1 MDSDDSSIE
10 IDVEYDPEEEIRP
23 RAHSFIRLLP
33 ADADADIDSVY
44 AEPAT
49 VPNGT
54 ADGRVLLAND
64 QLNFTVSV
72 VHLKRMAENEKSPMA
87 DRIGELED
95 VRDALESLLACPAIT
110 PFLRP
115 GAPLAAY
122 LKGLYLFC
130 GSAAEG
136 FEDALAAPKSKRDL
150 KALGWRLAEAAH
162 FYFDGLT
169 HAVRLEL
176 TKQRNPPRE
185 LSAALEELFFTAA
198 YFHAQIAK
206 LSRAV

>member
-1 MDSDDSSIE
+1 MDSEDSSIE

-23 RAHSFIRLLP
+23 RAHSFVRLLP
-33 ADADADIDSVY
+33 ADAEVDSVY
-44 AEPAT
+44 AETPT
-49 VPNGT
+49 LPNG
-54 ADGRVLLAND
+54 DGRTLLAND

-72 VHLKRMAENEKSPMA
+72 LHLKRLAENECGPMA

-95 VRDALESLLACPAIT
+95 VRDAIESLLGCASVVPL
-110 PFLRP
+110 LRA

-122 LKGLYLFC
+122 IKGLYLFC

-136 FEDALAAPKSKRDL
+136 FEDALAAPRSKRDL

-176 TKQRNPPRE
+176 TKQRSEPRE
-185 LSAALEELFFTAA
+185 LCAALEELFFAAA

-206 LSRAV
+206 LSRGV